1 MTTYEKLS
9 VSLISGALALATSVA
24 GCANREVVRDS
35 EDPSINSAAM
45 STSLDKDDMQR
56 SLHKLLNNLRESPVM
71 QKWRAHHSPK
81 DTVAIAPFINTTS
94 EHIDS
99 QLDVMLSETETWLVQ
114 SAVASV
120 IDRERQLEM
129 IRAVEGSQHPV
140 FNPARIPQYGKQ
152 LSAKYY
158 ITGKVGAADERTED
172 ARRVQYFIF
181 MKVINVE
188 TSELEWQEK
197 AEITKMVR

>member
-1 MTTYEKLS
+1 MKTSPLP
-9 VSLISGALALATSVA
+9 LFGFLAALAAA
-24 GCANREVVRDS
+24 PGCASREVVRDS
-35 EDPSINSAAM
+35 DDPSINARAM

-56 SLHKLLNNLRESPVM
+56 SLHKLLNNLREAPVM
-71 QKWRAHHSPK
+71 QTWRAHQSPK

-99 QLDVMLSETETWLVQ
+99 QLDTMLSETETWLVQ
-114 SAVASV
+114 SHVCSV
-120 IDRERQLEM
+120 IDRERQLET
-129 IRAVEGSQHPV
+129 IRQIEGAQHPI
-140 FNPARIPQYGKQ
+140 FNPQRIPQYGKQ
-152 LSAKYY
+152 LAAKYY

-172 ARRVQYFIF
+172 SRRVQYFIF

-188 TSELEWQEK
+188 TAEIEWQEK

>member
-1 MTTYEKLS
+1 MTTYAKLS
-9 VSLISGALALATSVA
+9 LCSCAVALAVSVT
-24 GCANREVVRDS
+24 GCASREVVRGSD
-35 EDPSINSAAM
+35 DPSIDGRAM

-71 QKWRAHHSPK
+71 QAWRSHQAPK
-81 DTVAIAPFINTTS
+81 DVVAIAPFINTTS

-99 QLDVMLSETETWLVQ
+99 QLDVMLTETETWLVQ
-114 SAVASV
+114 SHVVSL

-129 IRAVEGSQHPV
+129 IRQVEGSQHPV
-140 FNPARIPQYGKQ
+140 FDPKRIPQYGKQ
-152 LSAKYY
+152 LNAKYY

-188 TSELEWQEK
+188 TSEIEWQEK